1 MQSNKSL
8 DVFLSATIMSY
19 MQTKPLYR
27 EIAKQLSDSLERIE
41 HDNSQLK
48 AKIADLDTERNKLIS
63 RLNENTKDEK
73 KLAAALALF
82 RNDAEQVSQAEQSK
96 PEANVDNRV
105 QGLQDLANILD
116 SIFNAQNIQKK
127 QDGSSFTAD
136 PRIIRFWM

>member
-1 MQSNKSL
+1 
-8 DVFLSATIMSY
+8 

-27 EIAKQLSDSLERIE
+27 EIAKQLSDSLERVE

-48 AKIADLDTERNKLIS
+48 AKIAELDAERNKLVS

-96 PEANVDNRV
+96 PEANVDNGV

-116 SIFNAQNIQKK
+116 SIFNAQNIQRK
-127 QDGSSFTAD
+127 QDGSSLTAD
-136 PRIIRFWM
+136 PRMIRFWM